1 MHSPSPLIRPLL
13 ILAALAALVVAASGC
28 GTTNADTNR
37 GRVLFIQKCGIC
49 HTMAQA
55 GTTAQIGPDL
65 DDAFASAREIGQNG
79 DTVEGIVSAQIES
92 PRPVNGNPAISM
104 PPDIVSGQDLDDVSA
119 YVAQYAGVPGAA
131 PPTVPG
137 GPGAQVFAN
146 NGCGGCHT
154 LAAAKSGGVT
164 GPNLDEVLPGHE
176 RGDGPRV
183 DRRPQQRRRLGL
195 PAERDA
201 PGLRAGSDR
210 ERTRTTSS
218 GTCSKKPPAANL
230 RPPAPSPKAELGAA
244 AGRCDDPLTMRQR
257 LRDRLEI
264 SPGRYAQVTAVALA
278 ALALIVL
285 TGAAVR
291 LTGSGLGCPDWP
303 KCYGGTTPPLESH
316 AVIEYGN
323 RLLTGFVGF
332 AVIAAS
338 VLAFFRRPYRWHL
351 ALFGAL
357 LPLGVVGQAILGAL
371 VVKYHLAPGLVMSH
385 FILSMMLL
393 DAAFALAW
401 CSRYEPWERRRSSDR
416 LGVWSVRAL
425 IPLGQL
431 TILAGTIATAS
442 GPHAGAHEGQ
452 LVHRFTFEGAKTLE
466 WVVQRHATLATVY
479 GLAAIAVWFLLR
491 RPGGDRRAV
500 KPLAVV
506 LGLLALQGAIGGLQW
521 ALELPS
527 EMVWV
532 HVAIATLN
540 WLAMLWT
547 VAAAGRLE
555 PSGQPLGASGRGAEG
570 RASAPAGAL

>member
-1 MHSPSPLIRPLL
+1 M
-13 ILAALAALVVAASGC
+13 
-28 GTTNADTNR
+28 
-37 GRVLFIQKCGIC
+37 
-49 HTMAQA
+49 
-55 GTTAQIGPDL
+55 
-65 DDAFASAREIGQNG
+65 
-79 DTVEGIVSAQIES
+79 
-92 PRPVNGNPAISM
+92 
-104 PPDIVSGQDLDDVSA
+104 
-119 YVAQYAGVPGAA
+119 
-131 PPTVPG
+131 
-137 GPGAQVFAN
+137 
-146 NGCGGCHT
+146 
-154 LAAAKSGGVT
+154 
-164 GPNLDEVLPGHE
+164 
-176 RGDGPRV
+176 
-183 DRRPQQRRRLGL
+183 
-195 PAERDA
+195 
-201 PGLRAGSDR
+201 R
-210 ERTRTTSS
+210 ERLQS
-218 GTCSKKPPAANL
+218 
-230 RPPAPSPKAELGAA
+230 
-244 AGRCDDPLTMRQR
+244 
-257 LRDRLEI
+257 RLEI
-264 SPGRYAQVTAVALA
+264 SPRRYAQVTAVALA

-285 TGAAVR
+285 TGAGVR

-303 KCYGGTTPPLESH
+303 RCYGGTTPPLETH

-357 LPLGVVGQAILGAL
+357 LPLGVIGQAVLGGL

-466 WVVQRHATLATVY
+466 WVVQRHAVVAAVY
-479 GLAAIAVWFLLR
+479 GFAAIGVWFLLR
-491 RPGGDRRAV
+491 RPGGDRRPLKQLTAV
-500 KPLAVV
+500 LA
-506 LGLLALQGAIGGLQW
+506 LLALQGAIGGLQW

-532 HVAIATLN
+532 HVAVATLN

-547 VAAAGRLE
+547 VAAAGRLKPQHE
-555 PSGQPLGASGRGAEG
+555 TAAG
-570 RASAPAGAL
+570 APASEPRQATA